1 MKTGKRTEKRA
12 WKLLFVTLVMA
23 ALLSLA
29 FGSGASFAA
38 EGTSGSGSSRL
49 ATETPAVISDDV
61 SAGTTTD
68 SSAGTAAD
76 SSAGTTA
83 DSGKQLLN
91 GFVTESDGYTYY
103 YVNSVKK
110 GGWVTIGKK
119 TYYFYK
125 SAHGSTPAKAMVTD
139 AVIKIGDYRYYF
151 DEEGVMQTGWVTWNK
166 KTYYFYKSAHDP
178 IPKGAAAIGL
188 VKINN
193 ERYYFS
199 STGKMQT
206 GWQTINGSTYYF
218 KKTASSTVPKGAA
231 LTGLWKISSNRY
243 YFSATGKMKTGWQTI
258 DGSKY
263 YFKKKASS
271 TVSKGAA
278 LTGLWK
284 ISGSRYYFSSAGKML
299 TGWQTVSGDTY
310 YFGSD
315 GKAQTG
321 WQTIGSNKYCF
332 ASDGKM
338 LTDCWKDGYYLLSD
352 GTIAKNQQVP
362 DGYYVDANG
371 KKIEL
376 SGIKS
381 TITSMI
387 SSYGG
392 TWSVYVKNLESGD
405 VLNIN
410 DCAMYP
416 ASTIKVFVMASL
428 YNEIAAGRIAETSQ
442 ITSLLNSMITVSS
455 NEAYNELV
463 RRQSSSG
470 SSFLSGAAVVNN
482 YLKANGYTSTGVHH
496 TLHPASSS
504 STSDGSRN
512 VSSAKDCGVLLEN
525 IYNGTCVSKAY
536 SQKMLNLLLAQERR
550 WKIPAGV
557 PSGIKVANK
566 TGETSTTQHDIAI
579 VYGEKTDY
587 VICVFSSGCSEYT
600 GINGIKN
607 ISRTIYNYLN

>member
-1 MKTGKRTEKRA
+1 MKTERKIG
-12 WKLLFVTLVMA
+12 KLLFATLLLA

-29 FGSGASFAA
+29 FGSESSFAA
-38 EGTSGSGSSRL
+38 VASESGTK
-49 ATETPAVISDDV
+49 T
-61 SAGTTTD
+61 
-68 SSAGTAAD
+68 
-76 SSAGTTA
+76 
-83 DSGKQLLN
+83 QN
-91 GFVTESDGYTYY
+91 GLVTESDGYTYY

-110 GGWVTIGKK
+110 SGWVTIGKK

-125 SAHGSTPAKAMVTD
+125 TSHGSIPAKAMVTD
-139 AVIKIGDYRYYF
+139 AVVKIGEYRYYF
-151 DEEGVMQTGWVTWNK
+151 DSEGIMQTGWITYNK
-166 KTYYFYKSAHDP
+166 STYYFYKTAHGE
-178 IPKGAAAIGL
+178 IPKGAAVTGL
-188 VKINN
+188 IKISGY
-193 ERYYFS
+193 RYYFS
-199 STGKMQT
+199 
-206 GWQTINGSTYYF
+206 
-218 KKTASSTVPKGAA
+218 TA
-231 LTGLWKISSNRY
+231 
-243 YFSATGKMKTGWQTI
+243 GKMKTGWR
-258 DGSKY
+258 
-263 YFKKKASS
+263 
-271 TVSKGAA
+271 TVNGN
-278 LTGLWK
+278 
-284 ISGSRYYFSSAGKML
+284 
-299 TGWQTVSGDTY
+299 TY
-310 YFGSD
+310 YFGSN
-315 GKAQTG
+315 GRAKTG

-332 ASDGKM
+332 SGSGKM
-338 LTDCWKDGYYLLSD
+338 LKDCWKDGYYLLSD

-376 SGIKS
+376 SGIQS

-405 VLNIN
+405 VLSIN

-428 YNEIAAGRIAETSQ
+428 YNEIAAGRISETSQ

-470 SSFLSGAAVVNN
+470 SSFLSGAAVVNK
-482 YLKANGYTSTGVHH
+482 YLKANGYSSTGVHH
-496 TLHPASSS
+496 TLHPSSSS
-504 STSDGSRN
+504 STSDGSKN

-550 WKIPAGV
+550 WKIPAGI

-600 GINGIKN
+600 AVNGIKN
-607 ISRTIYNYLN
+607 ISKTIYNYLN